1 MTKVRIKVAKSES
14 IPCKPILAKMA
25 VNEAKPADANAQ
37 NSHALLPMFSPW
49 IVNNMNGIFVA
60 ASKISLRVWCG

>member
-1 MTKVRIKVAKSES
+1 MAKT
-14 IPCKPILAKMA
+14 A

-37 NSHALLPMFSPW
+37 NSYALLPMFSPL